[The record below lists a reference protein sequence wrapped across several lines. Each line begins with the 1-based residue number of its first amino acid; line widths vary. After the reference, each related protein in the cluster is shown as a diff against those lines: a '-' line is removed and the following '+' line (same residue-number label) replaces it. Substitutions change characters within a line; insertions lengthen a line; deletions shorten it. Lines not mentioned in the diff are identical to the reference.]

1 MRRTS
6 TPLILALVLGGAAA
20 AWLGQLALA
29 AGSAPTLTPP
39 VTLVVALFAI
49 AAIVLGLGWP
59 IRQVVRGKRTR
70 PVDPFFAMR
79 VVVFA
84 KATSLTGALLTGAGI
99 GVTVF
104 NLSRLAAPVL
114 PGLWYDLLTLAGA
127 AAMLVAGLV
136 VETWCRI
143 PPEDHETVTARA
155 VERR

>member
-6 TPLILALVLGGAAA
+6 TPLILALVMAGAVVG
-20 AWLGQLALA
+20 WLGQLALA
-29 AGSAPTLTPP
+29 ASSAPTLTPP
-39 VTLVVALFAI
+39 VTLIVALFAI
-49 AAIVLGLGWP
+49 AAIVIGLGWP

-79 VVVFA
+79 VLVFA

-99 GVTVF
+99 GLTVY